1 MPDPDPKSIRQA
13 VEQFQP
19 RRRPRFQNL
28 VPWLDEILALRTK
41 GASCEAIAELLSQHG
56 VQTSRTMVS
65 EYLAALPEAKPGRR
79 RKVRLPS
86 GPFAPPPQARPASA
100 NPVLPTPA
108 SISPVRRPDAVAPEN
123 GPAESRGPRIAQVEL
138 LDPNET

>member
-65 EYLAALPEAKPGRR
+65 EYLAALPEARSGRR
-79 RKVRLPS
+79 RKARLPS
-86 GPFAPPPQARPASA
+86 KPLAPPQARPDSASPA
-100 NPVLPTPA
+100 PPTA
-108 SISPVRRPDAVAPEN
+108 SSISPMRRPNAAAAEN
-123 GPAESRGPRIAQVEL
+123 GPAKSRGPRIAQVEL
-138 LDPNET
+138 LNPNET